1 MASIYYWGLLGVKS
15 TATVT
20 LGTVTFNSLIT
31 TISTAETL
39 SSSYYRISLGR
50 DPSVNNVANS
60 ATNFTALGI
69 LDGDTVICTPVQTGT
84 KEAKQIQKLEIAQA
98 KRKSVSNTGTNYYRR
113 FNVYDRDLLAAKYV
127 GNTAT
132 NISNTLTVHR
142 PWV

>member
-31 TISTAETL
+31 IISTAEAL
-39 SSSYYRISLGR
+39 SSSYYRVSLGR
-50 DPSVNNVANS
+50 DPSVNSVTS
-60 ATNFTALGI
+60 ATTNFTALGI
-69 LDGDTVICTPVQTGT
+69 IDGDTVICTPIQTGT

-98 KRKSVSNTGTNYYRR
+98 KRKSVGNTGTNYYRR
-113 FNVYDRDLLAAKYV
+113 FNIYDRDLLAAKYV

-132 NISNTLTVHR
+132 NISNTLTLHR
-142 PWV
+142 PWT